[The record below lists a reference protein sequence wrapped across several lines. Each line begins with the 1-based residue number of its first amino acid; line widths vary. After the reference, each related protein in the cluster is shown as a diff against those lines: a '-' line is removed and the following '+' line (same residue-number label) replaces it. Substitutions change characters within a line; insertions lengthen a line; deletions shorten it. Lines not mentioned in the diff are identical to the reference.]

1 MELNFDKNNKVIG
14 STIISYLLEK
24 SRLTNRTASV
34 ERNYHIFYQ
43 LLRGFPEE
51 QLSEW
56 RLGRQTYDYS
66 ILMRQPGVEAPNLN
80 DEKCFQETM
89 DGFEDMG
96 FSPQEIRSVLQLVAA
111 VLHLGNIDIVPLKQG
126 EASAVAV
133 NEDGSTSI
141 AFVAELLGVEAD
153 ELAYS
158 ICNKTS
164 SAGAR
169 KSITVKNLKPNEARD
184 TRDSLIR
191 NLYERQFLDIVRMI
205 NYNNR
210 TDASASARSLGL
222 LDIFG
227 FEIFEE
233 NSIEQLCINYCNEM
247 LQNHFNFVIFTA
259 EKELYAREG
268 IVCDTIVFKDNLPII
283 TDIEVSHY
291 LNL

>member
-222 LDIFG
+222 LDIFV
-227 FEIFEE
+227 FEIF
-233 NSIEQLCINYCNEM
+233 
-247 LQNHFNFVIFTA
+247 
-259 EKELYAREG
+259 
-268 IVCDTIVFKDNLPII
+268 
-283 TDIEVSHY
+283 
-291 LNL
+291 